1 MTNIPKRCLS
11 LLTAAGLCLCLLPG
25 RTAFAEPAKTE
36 IDHIASYDVFFSG
49 QMIAVDDEEEYENIQ
64 YMMTDS
70 ISYLTGY
77 NDNGAEAILD
87 AYLIDWSNIDIH

>member
-1 MTNIPKRCLS
+1 
-11 LLTAAGLCLCLLPG
+11 
-25 RTAFAEPAKTE
+25 
-36 IDHIASYDVFFSG
+36 
-49 QMIAVDDEEEYENIQ
+49 MIAVDDEEEYENIQ

-87 AYLIDWSNIDIH
+87 AYLID